1 MSETTSR
8 EFFISMKTFEK
19 LLEIQKKR
27 GFPEKPIS
35 ESSVVEEAIEKL
47 YAEEVKVEQSK

>member
-8 EFFISMKTFEK
+8 EFVLQMKTFK
-19 LLEIQKKR
+19 NLLEIQKKR

-35 ESSVVEEAIEKL
+35 ESSIVEEAIDKL
-47 YAEEVKVEQSK
+47 YAEEMKHE

>member
-19 LLEIQKKR
+19 LLAIQKKR
-27 GFPEKPIS
+27 GFPDKPIS
-35 ESSVVEEAIEKL
+35 ESNVVEEAIEKL
-47 YAEEVKVEQSK
+47 YTEEMKQ

>member
-8 EFFISMKTFEK
+8 VFFISMKTFEK

-27 GFPEKPIS
+27 GFPKKPIS
-35 ESSVVEEAIEKL
+35 ESSIVEEAIEKL
-47 YAEEVKVEQSK
+47 YEAEKQ